1 MASARSAVAVLS
13 RPLSGFQ
20 RAVWSRTDLTK
31 LTRFRGMGAH
41 QPSSVCRARIGA
53 DRRKMV
59 TAKMKRKKEKK
70 KPRKP
75 GRGSEGR
82 RWGGGGK
89 KHVEGDDWSV

>member
-1 MASARSAVAVLS
+1 MASARSALAVLS

-59 TAKMKRKKEKK
+59 TAEMKRKKEEKK
-70 KPRKP
+70 TQKTWKGKRKETM
-75 GRGSEGR
+75 GGR
-82 RWGGGGK
+82 REEACRGR
-89 KHVEGDDWSV
+89 